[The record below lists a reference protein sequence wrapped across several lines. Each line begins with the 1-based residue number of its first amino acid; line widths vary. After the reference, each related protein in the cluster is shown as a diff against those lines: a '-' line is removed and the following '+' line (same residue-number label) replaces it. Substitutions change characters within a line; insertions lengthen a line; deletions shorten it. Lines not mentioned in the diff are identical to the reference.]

1 MANVLIVDD
10 DETDRVLMRTILA
23 EAGHELL
30 VAVNGQDAMKLYLRH
45 PIEVVV
51 TDIQMPLGDGIELIE
66 GLRGIDPDA
75 SIVAVSGKEPH
86 KLQVAKLAGARAILE
101 KPLSKERLL
110 QAVELACTPP
120 EPEVL

>member
-10 DETDRVLMRTILA
+10 DENDRVLMRTILG
-23 EAGHELL
+23 EAGHDLL
-30 VAVNGQDAMKLYLRH
+30 VAVNGQEAMKLYLRH
-45 PIEVVV
+45 PVEVVV

-66 GLRGIDPDA
+66 GLKGIDPDA

-86 KLQVAKLAGARAILE
+86 RLQVAKLAGARVILP
-101 KPLSKERLL
+101 KPLSAEKLL
-110 QAVELACTPP
+110 EAVELACTPA